1 MGFRSLAVGT
11 LALCLVSAASCAE
24 PLTGTLKKIKETN
37 SITLG
42 YRESSIPFS
51 YLDDQQR
58 PIGYALE
65 ICYRVVDGIKK
76 ELNLPNLEIKLN
88 PVTSATRIPLMAN
101 GTIDLECGSTTNNA
115 ERRRQV
121 DFTNAHFLT
130 ASKFVAK
137 KAAGTVTI
145 DGLKGQPVACT
156 SGTTNIKQLNE
167 FNASRNLGIAILP
180 AKDHAEGFLM
190 VETDR
195 ATAFVMDDILLAGL
209 VANSKDPGAYVISKD
224 AFSLAEPYAIMLRHD
239 DPQFKQLVDRTTAAF
254 FKSPEG
260 PKLFRKWFQNPIPP
274 KGIVLNVALDG
285 VLKRAFDNPSDSSDP
300 TAY

>member
-1 MGFRSLAVGT
+1 MGLRSLAVGT
-11 LALCLVSAASCAE
+11 FALCLAATACAE

-65 ICYRVVDGIKK
+65 ICYQIVDQVKK
-76 ELNLPNLEIKLN
+76 ELTLPNLEVRLN

-101 GTIDLECGSTTNNA
+101 GTIDLECGSTTNNE

-137 KAAGTVTI
+137 KAAGVATI
-145 DGLKGQPVACT
+145 DALKGKSVAST

-167 FNASRNLGIAILP
+167 FNASRKLGITILP

-209 VANSKDPGAYVISKD
+209 VANSKNPNEYIISQD
-224 AFSLAEPYAIMLRHD
+224 AFSLAEPYAIMLRRD
-239 DPQFKQLVDRTTAAF
+239 DPQFKQLVDRATAAF
-254 FKSPEG
+254 FKSPQG
-260 PKLFRKWFQNPIPP
+260 PKLFRKWFQSPIPP
-274 KGIVLNVALDG
+274 RGVVLNVALDG
-285 VLKRAFDNPSDSSDP
+285 VLKRAFENPSDSSDP
-300 TAY
+300 KAY

>member
-1 MGFRSLAVGT
+1 MGFGPLVLGA
-11 LALCLVSAASCAE
+11 LALCLAVTARCAE
-24 PLTGTLKKIKETN
+24 PLSGTLKKIKETS

-65 ICYRVVDGIKK
+65 ICYRVIDQIKK
-76 ELNLPNLEIKLN
+76 ELNLPSLEGKLN

-137 KAAGTVTI
+137 KATGVATI
-145 DGLKGQPVACT
+145 DGLRGKSVAST
-156 SGTTNIKQLNE
+156 SGTTNIKQRNE
-167 FNASRNLGIAILP
+167 LNASRKLGIAILP
-180 AKDHAEGFLM
+180 AKDPGELSGGQQQRVAIA
-190 VETDR
+190 R
-195 ATAFVMDDILLAGL
+195 ALAMNP
-209 VANSKDPGAYVISKD
+209 VAMLFD
-224 AFSLAEPYAIMLRHD
+224 EP
-239 DPQFKQLVDRTTAAF
+239 T
-254 FKSPEG
+254 S
-260 PKLFRKWFQNPIPP
+260 
-274 KGIVLNVALDG
+274 ALDPEMIKE
-285 VLKRAFDNPSDSSDP
+285 VLDVMVQLATENGMTMLVVTHEMGFARRVADRIVFMDRGQIVEEAPSREFFAAPRYKRAQEFLSKIL
-300 TAY
+300 AH

>member
-1 MGFRSLAVGT
+1 MGFGPLVLGA
-11 LALCLVSAASCAE
+11 LALCLAVTARCAE
-24 PLTGTLKKIKETN
+24 PLSGTLKKIKETS

-65 ICYRVVDGIKK
+65 ISYRVIDQIKK
-76 ELNLPNLEIKLN
+76 ELNLPSLEVKLN

-137 KAAGTVTI
+137 KATGVATMTHEMGFARRVADRI
-145 DGLKGQPVACT
+145 VFMDRGQIVEEAP
-156 SGTTNIKQLNE
+156 SRE
-167 FNASRNLGIAILP
+167 F
-180 AKDHAEGFLM
+180 F
-190 VETDR
+190 
-195 ATAFVMDDILLAGL
+195 
-209 VANSKDPGAYVISKD
+209 
-224 AFSLAEPYAIMLRHD
+224 
-239 DPQFKQLVDRTTAAF
+239 AAPR
-254 FKSPEG
+254 S
-260 PKLFRKWFQNPIPP
+260 
-274 KGIVLNVALDG
+274 
-285 VLKRAFDNPSDSSDP
+285 KRAQEFLSKIL
-300 TAY
+300 AH

>member
-1 MGFRSLAVGT
+1 MGFGPLVLGA
-11 LALCLVSAASCAE
+11 LALCLAVTARCAE
-24 PLTGTLKKIKETN
+24 PLSGTLKKIKETS

-65 ICYRVVDGIKK
+65 ICYRVIDQIKK
-76 ELNLPNLEIKLN
+76 ELNLPSLEVKLN

-101 GTIDLECGSTTNNA
+101 GTIDLECGSSTNNA

-137 KAAGTVTI
+137 KATGVATI
-145 DGLKGQPVACT
+145 DGLRGKSVAST

-167 FNASRNLGIAILP
+167 LNASRKLGITIMP

-195 ATAFVMDDILLAGL
+195 VAAFVMDDILLASL
-209 VANSKDPGAYVISKD
+209 VANSKDPNAYLISQD
-224 AFSLAEPYAIMLRHD
+224 ALSLAEPYAIMLRRD
-239 DPQFKQLVDRTTAAF
+239 DPQFKQLVDRATAAF
-254 FKSPEG
+254 FKSPDG
-260 PKLFRKWFQNPIPP
+260 PKLFRKWFQAPIPP
-274 KGIVLNVALDG
+274 KGIVLDVALDG
-285 VLKRAFDNPSDSSDP
+285 VLKRIFENPSDSSDP
-300 TAY
+300 KAY

>member
-1 MGFRSLAVGT
+1 MGFRSLAVGS
-11 LALCLVSAASCAE
+11 LALCLATTACAE

-65 ICYRVVDGIKK
+65 ICYQIVDQVKK
-76 ELNLPNLEIKLN
+76 ELALPNLEVRLN

-101 GTIDLECGSTTNNA
+101 GTIDLECGSTTNNE

-137 KAAGTVTI
+137 KAAGVATI
-145 DGLKGQPVACT
+145 DALKGKSVAST

-167 FNASRNLGIAILP
+167 FNASRKLGITILP

-209 VANSKDPGAYVISKD
+209 VANSKNPPSCCGARTRSSSNWLTAPLPRFSRVRRGPSCSGSGSRVRSRPGA
-224 AFSLAEPYAIMLRHD
+224 
-239 DPQFKQLVDRTTAAF
+239 
-254 FKSPEG
+254 
-260 PKLFRKWFQNPIPP
+260 
-274 KGIVLNVALDG
+274 
-285 VLKRAFDNPSDSSDP
+285 SS
-300 TAY
+300 